1 MKTIH
6 YSTKAKKDLKK
17 YRNNIRLMEAL
28 YEVLSSLVKGEAVQ
42 ENYKGC
48 MECHVGNDF
57 LLIWID
63 TKQDVIE
70 VIRLDSHSE
79 LFK

>member
-1 MKTIH
+1 
-6 YSTKAKKDLKK
+6 
-17 YRNNIRLMEAL
+17 MEAL
-28 YEVLSSLVKGEAVQ
+28 YEVLSILIKEKLFRKSISRMNLQ
-42 ENYKGC
+42 EIYKGC

-63 TKQDVIE
+63 TKQDVIDGNQ
-70 VIRLDSHSE
+70 LGSHSE

>member
-1 MKTIH
+1 
-6 YSTKAKKDLKK
+6 
-17 YRNNIRLMEAL
+17 MEAL
-28 YEVLSSLVKGEAVQ
+28 YEVLSSLVRRSCSRKKYKPHELTG
-42 ENYKGC
+42 NYKGC

-63 TKQDVIE
+63 TSKDVIE
-70 VIRLDSHSE
+70 VIRLGSHSE